1 MTVLKRLYSV
11 QLIAVLWSRSILTRL
26 QLQPVKLA
34 APAPAPDLALWSTI
48 CCCKKSFEKIHFT
61 SHFTGGLFNSQ
72 KGTSDLLCSSSTSL
86 EGTD

>member
-26 QLQPVKLA
+26 QLQLVKLA

-48 CCCKKSFEKIHFT
+48 CCCKKSFEKFHFLIYR
-61 SHFTGGLFNSQ
+61 GLFYLQ
-72 KGTSDLLCSSSTSL
+72 KGMSALLCSSSSSL
-86 EGTD
+86 KSTE